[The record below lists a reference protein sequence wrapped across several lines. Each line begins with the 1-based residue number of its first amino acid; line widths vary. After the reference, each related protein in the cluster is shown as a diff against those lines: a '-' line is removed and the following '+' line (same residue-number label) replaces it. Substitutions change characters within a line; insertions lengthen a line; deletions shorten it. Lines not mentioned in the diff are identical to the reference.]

1 MNPVPYSDQYP
12 DEYSPQNSAYSA
24 SSGSSGSSPSS
35 ASSGDGASSANE
47 DVASLSYER
56 AREELVAVVQRLE
69 AGSVPLEDSLTL
81 WERGEALAQ
90 RCQTWLDDARARLAA
105 VAQDESAD

>member
-1 MNPVPYSDQYP
+1 MNPGPYSDQYP
-12 DEYSPQNSAYSA
+12 DEDSPQNSAYSA
-24 SSGSSGSSPSS
+24 SSGSSPSS

-47 DVASLSYER
+47 DVGSLSYER

-69 AGSVPLEDSLTL
+69 AGSVPLEDSLAL

-105 VAQDESAD
+105 VAQDESTD